1 MIYLNLNANILLN
14 TSIVLIIGDIFFI
27 FVLRYDLSTI
37 CPKIRLFGS
46 FIFLSRAHGGDR
58 GSGRLHCDAGSDS
71 KERTETEKQKS
82 SHENAR
88 KS

>member
-37 CPKIRLFGS
+37 FRKGPYLRIFFSFNGNNKLFP
-46 FIFLSRAHGGDR
+46 RK
-58 GSGRLHCDAGSDS
+58 
-71 KERTETEKQKS
+71 KEDIKLQTNIAIKR
-82 SHENAR
+82 
-88 KS
+88 

>member
-37 CPKIRLFGS
+37 KNNGHIARY
-46 FIFLSRAHGGDR
+46 FLCVR
-58 GSGRLHCDAGSDS
+58 GTG
-71 KERTETEKQKS
+71 EPF
-82 SHENAR
+82 AR
-88 KS
+88 GEAE